1 MKVYG
6 YGTKSSDI
14 ELAPV
19 TFERK
24 DAREGEVEF
33 KVLYCGVCH
42 SDLHQ
47 IKNDW
52 GNSIYPCVPGHEILG
67 EVTAVGEGVT
77 KFEKGDL
84 IGVGCMVNSCQECE
98 PCQKDAEN
106 YCQGPKSCTLTYN
119 GPKKPDGT
127 NSYGG
132 YTTNMVVRE
141 EFGLTIPDNFDPKY
155 VGPIMCAGITV
166 YSPMIHWNLE
176 EGKTLGVAGIGGLG
190 HMAIKLGKAL
200 GAEVV
205 AFTRREDKRDEILE
219 MGADKVVISKDEDEM
234 KEAAQSLDLLIN
246 TIPVPHDIA
255 PYIDLMKTDSTI
267 VIVGNMIKFPE
278 FSPGPM
284 VFNRIQLAGS
294 LIGGIKETQEVLELC
309 AKHDIKPSI
318 KMIKMDE
325 INDVLKTLE
334 NGNDADF
341 RHVIDME
348 SLHSKINDIKDSAT
362 ELDRPTRGDV
372 VNRKSS

>member
-1 MKVYG
+1 MKVFG
-6 YGTKSSDI
+6 YGTQSSDI
-14 ELAPV
+14 ELGPV
-19 TFERK
+19 TFDRV

-52 GNSIYPCVPGHEILG
+52 QNSKYPCVPGHEILG
-67 EVTAVGEGVT
+67 QVTTVGEGVT
-77 KFEKGDL
+77 KFKKGDL
-84 IGVGCMVNSCQECE
+84 IGVGCMVNSCQTCD
-98 PCQKDAEN
+98 PCKNDVEN

-119 GPKKPDGT
+119 GPKNPDGT

-132 YTTNMVVRE
+132 YSSHMVVRE
-141 EFGLTIPDNFDPKY
+141 EFGITIPDNLDPKY

-166 YSPMIHWNLE
+166 YSPMRHWNLQK
-176 EGKTLGVAGIGGLG
+176 GKVLGVAGIGGLG

-205 AFTRREDKRDEILE
+205 AFTRSEDKRDEILE
-219 MGADKVVISKDEDEM
+219 MGADKVVISKSDEEM

-246 TIPVPHDIA
+246 TIPVGHDIA
-255 PYIDLMKTDSTI
+255 PYINLMKTDSTI
-267 VIVGNMIKFPE
+267 VIVGNMIEFPA
-278 FSPGPM
+278 FSPGPL
-284 VFNRIQLAGS
+284 VFNRIQIAGS
-294 LIGGIKETQEVLELC
+294 LIGGIKETQEVLDLC
-309 AKHDIKPSI
+309 AKHDIKPTV

-325 INDVLKTLE
+325 INDVLKSLE
-334 NGNDADF
+334 EGNESDF

-348 SLHSKINDIKDSAT
+348 SLHSKIDEIKGSAK
-362 ELDRPTRGDV
+362 ELDQPTRGEV
-372 VNRKSS
+372 VNRKAA

>member
-24 DAREGEVEF
+24 DAQKGEVEF

-47 IKNDW
+47 IQNDW
-52 GNSIYPCVPGHEILG
+52 DNSLYPCVPGHEILG
-67 EVTAVGEGVT
+67 VVTAVGKGVT
-77 KFEKGDL
+77 KFKKGDF
-84 IGVGCMVNSCQECE
+84 IGVGCMVNSCQNCDS
-98 PCQKDAEN
+98 CQKDAEN
-106 YCQGPKSCTLTYN
+106 YCQGPKSCTFTYN
-119 GPKKPDGT
+119 GPKNPDGT

-141 EFGLTIPDNFDPKY
+141 EFGLTIPDNLDPKY

-176 EGKTLGVAGIGGLG
+176 EGQTLGVAGIGGLG
-190 HMAIKLGKAL
+190 NMAIKLGKAL
-200 GAEVV
+200 GAEVI
-205 AFTRREDKRDEILE
+205 AFTRNEDKRDQILK

-234 KEAAQSLDLLIN
+234 KEAAQSLNLLIN

-318 KMIKMDE
+318 KIIQMDE

-348 SLHSKINDIKDSAT
+348 SLHSKINDIKNSAT

-372 VNRKSS
+372 VNRKSA

>member
-52 GNSIYPCVPGHEILG
+52 NNSLYPCVPGHEILG

-84 IGVGCMVNSCQECE
+84 IGVGCMVNSCQECD
-98 PCQKDAEN
+98 PCKKDAEN

-119 GPKKPDGT
+119 GPKNPDGT

-141 EFGLTIPDNFDPKY
+141 EFGLTIPENLDPKY

-166 YSPMIHWNLE
+166 YSTMIHWNLE

-190 HMAIKLGKAL
+190 NMAIKLGKAL

-205 AFTRREDKRDEILE
+205 AFTRSEDKRDEILE

-325 INDVLKTLE
+325 INNVLKTLE
-334 NGNDADF
+334 NGNDVDF

-348 SLHSKINDIKDSAT
+348 SLHSKIHDIKDSAT
-362 ELDRPTRGDV
+362 ELDQPIRGNV
-372 VNRKSS
+372 VNRKSA

>member
-6 YGTKSSDI
+6 YGTKSSDV

-19 TFERK
+19 TFERN

-47 IKNDW
+47 MKNDW
-52 GNSIYPCVPGHEILG
+52 DNTLYPCVPGHEILG
-67 EVTAVGEGVT
+67 VVTGVGAGVT

-84 IGVGCMVNSCQECE
+84 IGVGCMVNSCQECD
-98 PCQKDAEN
+98 PCQRDAEN
-106 YCQGPKSCTLTYN
+106 YCQGPISCTLTYN
-119 GPKKPDGT
+119 GPKDPDGT

-132 YTTNMVVRE
+132 YTTSMVVRE
-141 EFGLTIPDNFDPKY
+141 EFGLTIPDNLDPKY

-176 EGKTLGVAGIGGLG
+176 AGQTLGVAGIGGLG
-190 HMAIKLGKAL
+190 NMAIKLGKAL

-205 AFTRREDKRDEILE
+205 AFTRSEDKRDEILK

-234 KEAAQSLDLLIN
+234 KEAAQSLNLLIN

-318 KMIKMDE
+318 KMIRMDE
-325 INDVLKTLE
+325 INDVMKTLE

-348 SLHSKINDIKDSAT
+348 SLHSKIKDIKDSAT
-362 ELDRPTRGDV
+362 ELDRPTRGDF
-372 VNRKSS
+372 VNRKSA